1 MKYLIY
7 IVFVAIS
14 TISCNR
20 THEHSSAL
28 PQALLTNGTIYWSA
42 TTAPVAA
49 FGNTDQAVYHQ
60 CFSNGER
67 VLFLQFQAS
76 GHFEQLEYRE
86 ESNGERVWVTV
97 KGEVVTSTV
106 KGKPVLTLKPQSG
119 IYRYAK
125 QGMVYN
131 REIPVED
138 LYLQYAATFL
148 WKTGN
153 IPGMAGKRYLRMISI
168 SNNPAGDPGFP
179 DPENVQVFHEA
190 L

>member
-1 MKYLIY
+1 MKYLIC
-7 IVFVAIS
+7 VFFIAIS
-14 TISCNR
+14 AISCSR
-20 THEHSSAL
+20 THEHTFTI
-28 PQALLTNGTIYWSA
+28 PQALLTSGAIYWSS
-42 TTAPVAA
+42 TTAPATV
-49 FGNTDQAVYHQ
+49 FGSPDQAVYHQ

-67 VLFLQFQAS
+67 VRFIQFQAN

-86 ESNGERVWVTV
+86 ESNGEEVWITV
-97 KGEVVTSTV
+97 KGEMGTSTV
-106 KGKPVLTLKPQSG
+106 KGKPVLTLKPKSG
-119 IYRYAK
+119 MCRCVK
-125 QGMVYN
+125 QGVIYN

-153 IPGMAGKRYLRMISI
+153 IPGMAGKRYLRMINI
-168 SNNPAGDPGFP
+168 SNEPAGDPKFP